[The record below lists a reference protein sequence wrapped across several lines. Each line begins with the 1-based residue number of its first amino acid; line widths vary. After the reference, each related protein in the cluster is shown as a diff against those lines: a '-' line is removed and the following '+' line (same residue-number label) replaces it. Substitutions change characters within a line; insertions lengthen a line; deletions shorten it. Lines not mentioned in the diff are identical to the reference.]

1 MCRSAVKRN
10 FAPKAQNSLIQY
22 KVLQNSR
29 NFNKS
34 STEQALDY
42 FRRFTNA
49 SKHRDQCLLALSYFN
64 IDFQEIL
71 KISVFFE
78 IRKIEPFPGSPFSDH
93 FWRFFFEKFYIALLL
108 GKILVANYRI
118 VCEVNLAPKAQNF
131 STDIRKS
138 AVLDAVLE
146 DKPAQPLPCGSY
158 LVVNDVCG
166 VGNPARTSFEVFR
179 QARLTLNCTTF

>member
-1 MCRSAVKRN
+1 MGN
-10 FAPKAQNSLIQY
+10 P
-22 KVLQNSR
+22 
-29 NFNKS
+29 
-34 STEQALDY
+34 TPD
-42 FRRFTNA
+42 FRRFIELK
-49 SKHRDQCLLALSYFN
+49 KHRDQCLLALSYFN

-78 IRKIEPFPGSPFSDH
+78 IRKIESFPGSSFSDH
-93 FWRFFFEKFYIALLL
+93 FWRFFFEKFCIALFL

-118 VCEVNLAPKAQNF
+118 VCEVNFAPKAQNF

-158 LVVNDVCG
+158 LV
-166 VGNPARTSFEVFR
+166 
-179 QARLTLNCTTF
+179 

>member
-1 MCRSAVKRN
+1 MKRN
-10 FAPKAQNSLIQY
+10 FAPKAQNSRIQY
-22 KVLQNSR
+22 KVFQNSR

-34 STEQALDY
+34 STEEATPD

-78 IRKIEPFPGSPFSDH
+78 IRKTEPFPGSPFSDH
-93 FWRFFFEKFYIALLL
+93 FWRLFFEKFCIALFL

-118 VCEVNLAPKAQNF
+118 VCEFDRHTEKCRHRRRPRGQAGATLAL
-131 STDIRKS
+131 R
-138 AVLDAVLE
+138 VL
-146 DKPAQPLPCGSY
+146 S
-158 LVVNDVCG
+158 
-166 VGNPARTSFEVFR
+166 SSSS
-179 QARLTLNCTTF
+179 